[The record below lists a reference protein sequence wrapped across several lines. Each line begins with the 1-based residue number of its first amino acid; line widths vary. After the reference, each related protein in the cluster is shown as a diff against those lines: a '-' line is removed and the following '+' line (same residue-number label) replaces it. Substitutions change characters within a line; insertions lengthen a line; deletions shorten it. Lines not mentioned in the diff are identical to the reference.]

1 MPVMP
6 AEKYTFLHGFAGGMC
21 FIRKFQI
28 AFWKEVAGGMA
39 FLKNLFGGRSISDA
53 EQARRQG
60 TRYISAKS
68 VAEMSEEEKREYWR
82 HSRELPDMEERMRR
96 MTELADAGFISAYT
110 TIFDTLFARAE
121 TANSKVPLEQLEY
134 WAGRAAKAG
143 HINGHFYLGLVYET
157 PEYLQRDYETYM
169 AKSLQEY
176 LLAMEMENEN
186 APQRL
191 ERLWNHEFTSS
202 QYSAE
207 ESRQAQAFFREQ
219 MKAWL
224 EPELK
229 RLREQDDEEACCAF
243 GQMYLYGILYE
254 QDLAKARHYFKRLA
268 DAGRE
273 FGTRML
279 ANPLFDE
286 EDEDEE

>member
-1 MPVMP
+1 MTGTSWNGPSRIFPDTCPVW
-6 AEKYTFLHGFAGGMC
+6 
-21 FIRKFQI
+21 R
-28 AFWKEVAGGMA
+28 AFPWCLWA
-39 FLKNLFGGRSISDA
+39 FLNTGKA
-53 EQARRQG
+53 
-60 TRYISAKS
+60 YIPLSLCLLYTS
-68 VAEMSEEEKREYWR
+68 
-82 HSRELPDMEERMRR
+82 MRR

-243 GQMYLYGILYE
+243 GQMYLCLLYTS
-254 QDLAKARHYFKRLA
+254 RCV
-268 DAGRE
+268 
-273 FGTRML
+273 
-279 ANPLFDE
+279 
-286 EDEDEE
+286 